1 MGFLGLPSWGD
12 IKQWVRDEINKIV
25 SGLKSAWD
33 WVEDLVSDMIA
44 KAMAWLGWPTTNY
57 YVTWDWFETI
67 CVTDGLSSIGENYD
81 AGALEAAGL
90 QADDRFTSNVWRLDS
105 SYVVLGRPKSNFCS
119 VNPWV
124 CLLPGMYHWDVA
136 GVAPGETN
144 TRFDTDIKDA
154 DGLEA
159 LPKWDGNVK
168 DILLNTRYIWDCY
181 VDSDTIADFVM
192 KVAAGVNDACGGYWD
207 LKLVEDPYDPSRL
220 MVVDLKAVENSD
232 AAAPVLDLG
241 GVQSI
246 ARSWGTSTDIPDDLK
261 HSIMMGTNQT
271 DDGVQNTHEPTKV
284 WQVYGQ
290 GVTDLMYEGIHPD
303 KNCNKDSTSTENTDC
318 SGEEGEKSDLLE
330 DFKTACLDLLDNV
343 GDEEIDSCKTAMR
356 AYWSERQTETRAE
369 QQVVIPIGFNGVF
382 DGIGS
387 LRWGMGF
394 SVKQINEAFLLPKGH
409 RFMVTNVSQEI
420 SATDWTTSIDTQLV
434 LPNTVT
440 TAEFNDSLNP
450 ASKTPAKAE
459 EAPTNVQ
466 TRNEEPIEIVENENA
481 ENPELKFKIPTAGG
495 WTVRSDSGGDGR
507 WLAPRGSRQH
517 KGIDLASRVGDQIMA
532 PMDGK
537 VLRTAAQT
545 GGMPGTKIVGTG
557 DYEGYLAYMFYVEP
571 NAGMVNKTVK
581 KGDVVATQGD
591 LSVDYPENVGD
602 HVHVSIRKT
611 APGATKGSEKLD
623 PTLGSGDINWEA

>member
-1 MGFLGLPSWGD
+1 
-12 IKQWVRDEINKIV
+12 
-25 SGLKSAWD
+25 
-33 WVEDLVSDMIA
+33 
-44 KAMAWLGWPTTNY
+44 
-57 YVTWDWFETI
+57 
-67 CVTDGLSSIGENYD
+67 
-81 AGALEAAGL
+81 
-90 QADDRFTSNVWRLDS
+90 
-105 SYVVLGRPKSNFCS
+105 
-119 VNPWV
+119 
-124 CLLPGMYHWDVA
+124 
-136 GVAPGETN
+136 
-144 TRFDTDIKDA
+144 
-154 DGLEA
+154 
-159 LPKWDGNVK
+159 
-168 DILLNTRYIWDCY
+168 
-181 VDSDTIADFVM
+181 
-192 KVAAGVNDACGGYWD
+192 
-207 LKLVEDPYDPSRL
+207 
-220 MVVDLKAVENSD
+220 
-232 AAAPVLDLG
+232 
-241 GVQSI
+241 
-246 ARSWGTSTDIPDDLK
+246 DLK

-450 ASKTPAKAE
+450 SSKTPPVAE

-466 TRNEEPIEIVENENA
+466 TREEENIEIVENENA

-495 WTVRSDSGGDGR
+495 WTVRSDSGG
-507 WLAPRGSRQH
+507 
-517 KGIDLASRVGDQIMA
+517 
-532 PMDGK
+532 
-537 VLRTAAQT
+537 
-545 GGMPGTKIVGTG
+545 
-557 DYEGYLAYMFYVEP
+557 
-571 NAGMVNKTVK
+571 
-581 KGDVVATQGD
+581 
-591 LSVDYPENVGD
+591 
-602 HVHVSIRKT
+602 
-611 APGATKGSEKLD
+611 
-623 PTLGSGDINWEA
+623 